1 MKRSNSTNFW
11 DLNRLPG
18 QTRNYVPK
26 ILAFFLISKNPEKY
40 GFNIINEPNLDWV
53 DKEIDK
59 QVSFQQISDI
69 TKIDIKTLQLY
80 NPEIKRGILPPI
92 ENGDFYTL
100 RLPKLA
106 NFESFDSLFA
116 LLKEKKT
123 EDFLVVEY
131 TVKKG
136 DNLSRI
142 ASKYRVKIQ
151 DITSMNKISDK
162 KYLQPG
168 QILQIPMQ
176 GYDEYMQTV
185 LSSDKTKKI
194 LYEWKIR

>member
-1 MKRSNSTNFW
+1 M
-11 DLNRLPG
+11 
-18 QTRNYVPK
+18 
-26 ILAFFLISKNPEKY
+26 
-40 GFNIINEPNLDWV
+40 DW
-53 DKEIDK
+53 
-59 QVSFQQISDI
+59 SFI
-69 TKIDIKTLQLY
+69 T
-80 NPEIKRGILPPI
+80 
-92 ENGDFYTL
+92 
-100 RLPKLA
+100 
-106 NFESFDSLFA
+106 

-131 TVKKG
+131 KVKKG

-185 LSSDKTKKI
+185 LSSNKTKKI
-194 LYEWKIR
+194 LYEVKPGDTLTYETSIHSVVNSTTARLNDEYEFFTEHIPFEI